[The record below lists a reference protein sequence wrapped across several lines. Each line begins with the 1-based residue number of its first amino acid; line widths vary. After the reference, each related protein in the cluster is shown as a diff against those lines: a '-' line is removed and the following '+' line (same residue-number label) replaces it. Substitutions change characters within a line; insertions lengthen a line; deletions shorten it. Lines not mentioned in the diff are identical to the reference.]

1 MARNY
6 SITSYRWLFH
16 LKIPNATSKSQSK
29 PYAKLCYFG
38 QFPLITRCVHPCSR
52 EAVGRSRYVGCSN
65 EVPPSAMTRPQGWTR
80 GCMLHA
86 DPLGSQTLVL
96 DSWER
101 EGQKGL
107 ASRASLARS
116 AAAVGT
122 GVHPILPPMRS
133 PAHQPTAHMLAALQ
147 PAAAKH
153 NLESPASPGSRARVV
168 EQPHA
173 PVRFP
178 SNLVAYY
185 DCTANLPHCFG
196 P

>member
-52 EAVGRSRYVGCSN
+52 VAVGRSRYVGCSN

-96 DSWER
+96 DSSLLGER
-101 EGQKGL
+101 GWRVVRRL
-107 ASRASLARS
+107 SLALLRLS
-116 AAAVGT
+116 VLGYI
-122 GVHPILPPMRS
+122 PSSPMRS
-133 PAHQPTAHMLAALQ
+133 PAHQPTAHMLASTAACSSKTQ
-147 PAAAKH
+147 PRIARQPWQQGACGGATTC
-153 NLESPASPGSRARVV
+153 AGSV
-168 EQPHA
+168 P
-173 PVRFP
+173 
-178 SNLVAYY
+178 
-185 DCTANLPHCFG
+185 
-196 P
+196 